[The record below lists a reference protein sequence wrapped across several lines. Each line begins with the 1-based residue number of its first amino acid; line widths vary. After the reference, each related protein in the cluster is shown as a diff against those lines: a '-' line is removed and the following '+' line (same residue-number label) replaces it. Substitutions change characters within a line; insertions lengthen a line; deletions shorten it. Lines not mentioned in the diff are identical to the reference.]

1 MTKDDIINN
10 CELTFDPG
18 DPDNGSLYLCEA
30 AGQADPNTRE
40 PLIAALRAAGL
51 WSDETPKQVPDEQRA
66 AYREQLEFVEAA
78 RYDVAGAQITLAR
91 FDHPKFPS
99 NATRFAQWKATFD
112 DRYSNG
118 E

>member
-18 DPDNGSLYLCEA
+18 DPENGSLYL
-30 AGQADPNTRE
+30 GQALDHADPGTRE
-40 PLIAALRAAGL
+40 RLVAELRADGL
-51 WSDETPKQVPDEQRA
+51 WSDELPKQVPDEQRA

-78 RYDVAGAQITLAR
+78 RYDVAGAAITLAR

-99 NATRFAQWKATFD
+99 SAARFAQWKAACD
-112 DRYSNG
+112 GRHGGS